1 MLRTLADTGGYTTY
15 ERVLYSLLPYKRLLS
30 RCHGTIRTFQFNA
43 LFEGIDTKGLN
54 TVVIAEAL
62 DTYGRRDHYGV
73 GGQRESG
80 TKAKGT
86 EQHLC

>member
-30 RCHGTIRTFQFNA
+30 RCHRAIRAFQFNA
-43 LFEGIDTKGLN
+43 LFEGIDTEGFN

-62 DTYGRRDHYGV
+62 DGRRDHYGV
-73 GGQRESG
+73 SGQRESG